1 MKNYQL
7 IISYRGS
14 AYHGW
19 QIQPNALC
27 IQDVIQQGIF
37 KLTGEKVHLIAS
49 GRTDAGV
56 HALKQ
61 SAHFFTKTSIPA
73 ERMPYALNTKLPE
86 DIRILQC
93 RQRPETFHSRYS
105 AIGKTYLYKIV
116 ESKIGDPFFYDL
128 TYRIAYSLNWQ
139 QIEKAA
145 QAFIGT
151 HDFSGFMATGSSIKT
166 TVRTIEAIRFSHQ
179 GSHHEISFKGNGFL
193 YNMVRIMVGTLLKV
207 SQYNLGADDLK
218 KIILSKDRRQAGL
231 TVPAH
236 GLYLKEV
243 LYPQDKTF
251 S

>member
-19 QIQPNALC
+19 QIQPNALS
-27 IQDVIQQGIF
+27 IQEVIQQGLLA
-37 KLTGEKVHLIAS
+37 LTGQAVHLIGS

-56 HALKQ
+56 HALGQ
-61 SAHFFTKTSIPA
+61 SAHFLTKTTIPA
-73 ERMPYALNTKLPE
+73 EKMPLALNAKLPA
-86 DIRILQC
+86 DVRILAGIE
-93 RQRPETFHSRYS
+93 RPESFHSRYH
-105 AIGKTYLYKIV
+105 AIGKTYLYRIW
-116 ESKIGDPFFYDL
+116 ESQIGHPFFHDL
-128 TYRIAYSLNWQ
+128 YYRINRPLDWDRVEA
-139 QIEKAA
+139 AA

-151 HDFSGFMATGSSIKT
+151 HDFSGFMATGSAIKT
-166 TVRTIEAIRFSHQ
+166 TIRRIDTITFSHHD
-179 GSHHEISFKGNGFL
+179 GYHEIAIKGNGFL
-193 YNMVRIMVGTLLKV
+193 YNMVRIMIGTLLKANDK
-207 SQYNLGADDLK
+207 NLNERDIK

-243 LYPQDKTF
+243 LYPENETF